1 MEIGISCARALLSIL
16 FLPPE
21 SGTCC
26 DSFTLFPS
34 PGIFGTHPIC
44 ASETASGFSGDRA
57 NHVRSDSRPPV
68 LTICPLV
75 GNFPA
80 TPMALTSPHSLL
92 IGMLLGILGGILT
105 GGWFPRIGLELQ
117 FIGDLFL
124 QGLFALVV
132 PLVVSSMIV
141 GITSLGD
148 IRQLGPLGVRTVL
161 FFMTTTGLA
170 VLVGLILV
178 IMIHPGVPMEASQM
192 TAPSAAPHM
201 IEKVQD
207 QPSTLSDLFKT
218 ILTSLVPKNLFA
230 AMAETQIL
238 PLIVFSLVFGG
249 VLTTIGEKGLPVI
262 RLFEGINEAMLA
274 IVHLLMWVAPV
285 GIGALIAGR
294 LGEAGGFSGF
304 WPQLTGLG
312 AYVGTVL
319 AALALHALVI
329 LPLILHFIGKRSV
342 PQYAKAM
349 STPLMTA
356 FSTSSSSAT
365 LPLTL
370 ESLMDKAKVS
380 RRVTSFVVPLGATI
394 NMNGTALYEAVAAM
408 FIAQTY
414 GIEMGWG
421 ATIIV
426 LLTAT
431 LSAIGAAGIP
441 EAGLVTMIIVLKAVN
456 LPIEGISLILVVD
469 WFLDRCRTAVN
480 VWGDAVGAAVIDRR
494 ENQQGNSKSLY
505 SS

>member
-1 MEIGISCARALLSIL
+1 M
-16 FLPPE
+16 
-21 SGTCC
+21 T
-26 DSFTLFPS
+26 
-34 PGIFGTHPIC
+34 
-44 ASETASGFSGDRA
+44 
-57 NHVRSDSRPPV
+57 V
-68 LTICPLV
+68 
-75 GNFPA
+75 
-80 TPMALTSPHSLL
+80 TSPHSLL
-92 IGMLLGILGGILT
+92 IGMLAGIVAGILT
-105 GGWFPRIGLELQ
+105 GGLFPSVGLELE

-148 IRQLGPLGVRTVL
+148 IRQLGPLGLRTVL

-170 VLVGLILV
+170 VLLGLILV
-178 IMIHPGVPMEASQM
+178 IIIHPGVPLESANMDSPPSSPQM
-192 TAPSAAPHM
+192 V
-201 IEKVQD
+201 ERVQD
-207 QPSTLSDLFKT
+207 KPSTLTDLFKT

-249 VLTTIGEKGLPVI
+249 VLTTIGDKGLPVI
-262 RLFEGINEAMLA
+262 RLFEGINEAMMA

-294 LGEAGGFSGF
+294 LGEAGGFTGF
-304 WPQLTGLG
+304 WPQLASLG
-312 AYVGTVL
+312 AYVGTVIG
-319 AALALHALVI
+319 ALALHGLI
-329 LPLILHFIGKRSV
+329 LLPLILRFLGKQSV
-342 PQYAKAM
+342 PLYAKAM

-370 ESLMDKAKVS
+370 ESLIEEAKVS
-380 RRVTSFVVPLGATI
+380 RRVVSFVVPLGATI

-414 GIEMGWG
+414 GIEMGLG
-421 ATIIV
+421 ETIIV
-426 LLTAT
+426 LMTAT

-441 EAGLVTMIIVLKAVN
+441 EAGLVTMVIVLKAVD

-469 WFLDRCRTAVN
+469 WFLDRCRTTVN
-480 VWGDAVGAAVIDRR
+480 VWGDAVGAAVIDRW
-494 ENQQGNSKSLY
+494 EIQETPVATIPPPTASD
-505 SS
+505 